1 MEQSSLQ
8 VEACPSLTAM
18 DKSDQLMSVLQVQ
31 LHVQH
36 SRPSGSSSLQDCVT
50 SDELDGGSP
59 TSERSASVQ
68 LCGRHPHR
76 TQPPPPKRM
85 FRWLVR
91 QLQRKQQQQ
100 HASSDE
106 QEPFLVCGSNYGSLS
121 ELDVQAPSSEQLM
134 HSLGQEQQQQQTHST
149 QQPTAS
155 ALQQQQQYGP
165 RLCQLPAVEEPVN
178 SSSSSGSEASGAD
191 GVLRRCLKAVLR
203 PLVRAA
209 CGAARAFASS
219 AGPQGPGNNDNS
231 MAERIINVLTS
242 LPFIA
247 VGLHG
252 LRWVTVCPVW
262 CGC

>member
-1 MEQSSLQ
+1 MS
-8 VEACPSLTAM
+8 
-18 DKSDQLMSVLQVQ
+18 QLSVLQVQ

-36 SRPSGSSSLQDCVT
+36 SSPGHSSFQGASDCVT
-50 SDELDGGSP
+50 SDEIDGGSP

-100 HASSDE
+100 HATDDQ
-106 QEPFLVCGSNYGSLS
+106 QESFLVSGSSYGSLS
-121 ELDVQAPSSEQLM
+121 ALDVQGPSSEQLM
-134 HSLGQEQQQQQTHST
+134 PSLGQEQQQHTHPMQQR
-149 QQPTAS
+149 TAS
-155 ALQQQQQYGP
+155 ALQQQSGSS
-165 RLCQLPAVEEPVN
+165 LCQLPAVEESV
-178 SSSSSGSEASGAD
+178 SSSSEARGAD

-262 CGC
+262 SVFCERAEPVLSFA